1 MKVKMVDAQ
10 IIDLLGGAIKVSKQM
25 DVSVQAVHKW
35 KREGIPAGKLV
46 MMAAQ
51 IEKESHGLVTRK
63 DLFPQS
69 YQVIWPELQWEQF
82 AGLVVV
88 RLVL

>member
-1 MKVKMVDAQ
+1 MKIKMVDAQ
-10 IIDLLGGAIKVSKQM
+10 IIDLLGGALKVSKQM

-69 YQVIWPELQWEQF
+69 YQVIWPELQ
-82 AGLVVV
+82 
-88 RLVL
+88 

>member
-63 DLFPQS
+63 DLFPKS
-69 YQVIWPELQWEQF
+69 YQVIWPELQ
-82 AGLVVV
+82 
-88 RLVL
+88 

>member
-69 YQVIWPELQWEQF
+69 YQVIWPELQ
-82 AGLVVV
+82 
-88 RLVL
+88 

>member
-10 IIDLLGGAIKVSKQM
+10 MIDLLGGALKVSKQM

-69 YQVIWPELQWEQF
+69 YQVIWPELQ
-82 AGLVVV
+82 
-88 RLVL
+88 

>member
-51 IEKESHGLVTRK
+51 IEKESHGLVSRK

-69 YQVIWPELQWEQF
+69 YQVIWPELQ
-82 AGLVVV
+82 
-88 RLVL
+88 

>member
-1 MKVKMVDAQ
+1 MKIKMVDAQ
-10 IIDLLGGAIKVSKQM
+10 MIDLLGGALKVSKQM

-69 YQVIWPELQWEQF
+69 YQVIWPELQ
-82 AGLVVV
+82 
-88 RLVL
+88 

>member
-1 MKVKMVDAQ
+1 MKIKMVDAQ

-69 YQVIWPELQWEQF
+69 YQVIWPELQ
-82 AGLVVV
+82 
-88 RLVL
+88 

>member
-69 YQVIWPELQWEQF
+69 YQVIWPELD
-82 AGLVVV
+82 
-88 RLVL
+88 

>member
-10 IIDLLGGAIKVSKQM
+10 IIDLLRGAIKASKQM

-69 YQVIWPELQWEQF
+69 YQVIWPELQ
-82 AGLVVV
+82 
-88 RLVL
+88 